1 MESILLQVLAIIIG
15 ASIGSFLNVVVYRVP
30 AGLSILFP
38 PSRCPHCLKRLSP
51 RDNIPILGWFLIRGK
66 CRYCHTTV
74 SWRYPAVEG
83 LTAVLFWS
91 VAFHFGFS
99 QPWFVLL
106 FYGAFLSWLLALTL
120 IDLDTMT
127 LPNQLTQSGLV
138 LGLIYQ
144 SAIAFSP
151 NVVPYAPKLGWGS
164 QILVGITGAVVGI
177 WLLDIVRWAGRF
189 FLGKEAMGA
198 GDAKLAAMMGAWLG
212 WQHLLLAILLAAFVG
227 SLLGLFAVATRILG
241 REQPFPFGPFLALGG
256 ALSLFW
262 GSTIISTYLGW
273 FGIIY

>member
-1 MESILLQVLAIIIG
+1 MESLLLQILAIIIG

-66 CRYCHTTV
+66 CRYCHSPV
-74 SWRYPAVEG
+74 SWRYPAVEA
-83 LTAVLFWS
+83 LTAILFWS

-106 FYGAFLSWLLALTL
+106 CYGAFLSWLLALTL

-127 LPNQLTQSGLV
+127 LPNQITQSGLV

-144 SAIAFSP
+144 GAIALTP
-151 NVVPYAPKLGWGS
+151 NVIPYAAKLGFGS
-164 QILVGITGAVVGI
+164 QLIVGITGAVVGI
-177 WLLDIVRWAGRF
+177 WLLDIVRWLGTF

-212 WQHLLLAILLAAFVG
+212 WQHLLLAVLLAAAVG
-227 SLLGLFAVATRILG
+227 SLLGLFAIATRILK

-262 GSTIISTYLGW
+262 GKTIISTYLGW
-273 FGIIY
+273 FGIV

>member
-1 MESILLQVLAIIIG
+1 MESILLQVLAIVIG
-15 ASIGSFLNVVVYRVP
+15 ACIGSFLNVVVYRVP

-38 PSRCPHCLKRLSP
+38 PSRCPHCLKKLSS

-66 CRYCHTTV
+66 CRYCHTKV
-74 SWRYPAVEG
+74 SWRYPAVEA
-83 LTAVLFWS
+83 LTAILFWS

-99 QPWFVLL
+99 QPWYVLL

-127 LPNQLTQSGLV
+127 LPNQITQSGLV

-144 SAIAFSP
+144 SAIAFEP
-151 NVVPYAPKLGWGS
+151 TVIPYAAKLSWGS
-164 QILVGITGAVVGI
+164 QILVGVTGAVVGI
-177 WLLDIVRWAGRF
+177 WLLDIVRWLGRF

-212 WQHLLLAILLAAFVG
+212 WQHLLLAILLAATVG
-227 SLLGLFAVATRILG
+227 SILGLFAVATKVLG
-241 REQPFPFGPFLALGG
+241 REQPFPFGPFLAMGG

-273 FGIIY
+273 FGIN